1 MISFFLLKYNAVSED
16 LFDKI
21 VSLVCLW
28 LLRFRFPF
36 YVIVSES
43 GKIFLLR
50 PMDMEKVSFSVF
62 DMEKTLKKEGR
73 SHLFLSNKPYNV
85 FKESISFQICP
96 RC

>member
-21 VSLVCLW
+21 VSLVRLW

-62 DMEKTLKKEGR
+62 DMEKTLKRKEEVTFF
-73 SHLFLSNKPYNV
+73 FL
-85 FKESISFQICP
+85 I
-96 RC
+96 